1 MVVSFPAYYV
11 NGYDIAN
18 LVFLAA
24 DCNYAFFIATATI
37 YSIMIL
43 AD

>member
-1 MVVSFPAYYV
+1 MVASFLACYV

-18 LVFLAA
+18 PVFLAA
-24 DCNYAFFIATATI
+24 DVIALFIATATI